1 MIIQHKLPGQLNT
14 EKNQISPNHHFSE
27 YFTEFK
33 NKRYCKAKRINPPQ
47 EFKDKNPMFKLES
60 TKQVFALTFTQIEY
74 YDKTTHHL
82 VRPQTACLPD
92 NKRIKEC
99 FSHNTTYQKLHDEK
113 PNCIAT
119 IYRLLVDEPYQLKL
133 DYPQT
138 IMEGTK
144 LDASSEYQRQYR
156 SLTPEKDLIFG
167 GKSIFNNPISPNVA
181 LFRQSESHRFFK
193 SIKIKQHRIVQPS
206 LAKKL
211 ALDTSLTIPNI
222 PTFLGQYETVSKRD
236 FSEKKIKEIPKRF
249 KFNQQN

>member
-1 MIIQHKLPGQLNT
+1 MIIQHKSPRQLSI
-14 EKNQISPNHHFSE
+14 EKNHISTNQHLSE
-27 YFTEFK
+27 YFTEFQ
-33 NKRYCKAKRINPPQ
+33 NKKYCKAKKINPPQ

-60 TKQVFALTFTQIEY
+60 SKQIEY

-82 VRPQTACLPD
+82 LRPQTACLPD
-92 NKRIKEC
+92 NKRIREG
-99 FSHNTTYQKLHDEK
+99 FFHNTTYQKLHDEK
-113 PNCIAT
+113 PH
-119 IYRLLVDEPYQLKL
+119 LDEPYQMKL

-144 LDASSEYQRQYR
+144 LDASSEYQRQYK
-156 SLTPEKDLIFG
+156 SLTPDRDLIFG
-167 GKSIFNNPISPNVA
+167 GKSLFNNPISPNVA
-181 LFRQSESHRFFK
+181 LFRLSESHRFFK

-222 PTFLGQYETVSKRD
+222 PSFLGQYDSVTKRD

-249 KFNQQN
+249 KFNQPK